1 MPIIRVSAAIIRNHD
16 GQFLLVRK
24 KGTTAFMFPGGKPEP
39 GETPDQTLIREL
51 DEELNLRVGTED
63 LTFVGTFRTNAANE
77 ANTQLLADVFTLDDS
92 LRWSNSADD
101 DNDGDDTDVGNND
114 NNDAHDV
121 TPYAEIDAA
130 HWFTSEDIKIEREPI
145 APLTRE
151 VVPQLYGRG
160 FLLFTGSALGNNPV
174 YREAVESLVHSI
186 GAHND
191 HVVYGGGRAGLMGVV
206 GDAAAGD
213 GTLCI
218 GVIPYLLAGV
228 DGPNGFNQG
237 GRSYVIPRAD
247 GTVPTPSRGEI
258 AHDRLTRL
266 ELVPTMSARK
276 TRMGELADIVVG
288 LPGGAGTVDELF
300 DAWTQQQLGYTQHAV
315 ALLNVNGYWDP
326 LISAIKHMVAEGFLS
341 SAYLESLIIA
351 DTPREL
357 YEKVDAWV
365 PPAPKWG

>member
-1 MPIIRVSAAIIRNHD
+1 MPFIRVSAAIIRNRD

-24 KGTTAFMFPGGKPEP
+24 KDTTAFMFPGGKPEP
-39 GETPDQTLIREL
+39 GETPDHTLIREL

-77 ANTQLLADVFTLDDS
+77 ANTQLLADVFTLKNP
-92 LRWSNSADD
+92 LNCSNSADD
-101 DNDGDDTDVGNND
+101 GNDGDNPDVGNKD
-114 NNDAHDV
+114 SHDV
-121 TPYAEIDAA
+121 TPHAEIDVAR
-130 HWFTSEDIKIEREPI
+130 WFTSEDIKTEREPI

-160 FLLFTGSALGNNPV
+160 FLLFTGSAMGNNPV

-186 GAHND
+186 GVHND
-191 HVVYGGGRAGLMGVV
+191 HIVYGGGRAGLMGVV
-206 GDAAAGD
+206 GDTAAED

-228 DGPNGFNQG
+228 DGPHGFNQG
-237 GRSYVIPRAD
+237 GRSYIVPRDD
-247 GTVPTPSRGEI
+247 GTVPMPSRGEI
-258 AHDRLTRL
+258 AHGRLTRL
-266 ELVPTMSARK
+266 ELVPTMSTRK
-276 TRMGELADIVVG
+276 MRMGELADIVVG

-300 DAWTQQQLGYTQHAV
+300 DAWTQQQLGYTHHAV

-326 LISAIKHMVAEGFLS
+326 LISAINHMVAEGFLS
-341 SAYLESLIIA
+341 STYRESLIIA
-351 DTPREL
+351 DTPCDL
-357 YEKVDAWV
+357 YEKVNAWV

>member
-114 NNDAHDV
+114 NNDAHNV
-121 TPYAEIDAA
+121 APHAEIDAV
-130 HWFTSEDIKIEREPI
+130 HWFTSADIKTEREPI

-186 GAHND
+186 GVHND

-247 GTVPTPSRGEI
+247 GTVPTPARGEI

>member
-1 MPIIRVSAAIIRNHD
+1 MLKDP
-16 GQFLLVRK
+16 
-24 KGTTAFMFPGGKPEP
+24 
-39 GETPDQTLIREL
+39 
-51 DEELNLRVGTED
+51 LNWG
-63 LTFVGTFRTNAANE
+63 
-77 ANTQLLADVFTLDDS
+77 
-92 LRWSNSADD
+92 NSADD
-101 DNDGDDTDVGNND
+101 GNDGDNADNG

-121 TPYAEIDAA
+121 TPHAEIDEAR
-130 HWFTSEDIKIEREPI
+130 WFTSEDIKNEREPI

-160 FLLFTGSALGNNPV
+160 FLLFTGSALGNNPI

-186 GAHND
+186 GARND
-191 HVVYGGGRAGLMGVV
+191 HIVYGGGRAGLMGVV
-206 GDAAAGD
+206 GDTAAED

-218 GVIPYLLAGV
+218 GIIPYLLAGV
-228 DGPNGFNQG
+228 DGPDGFNQG
-237 GRSYVIPRAD
+237 GRSYAIPRAD
-247 GTVPTPSRGEI
+247 GKVRTPARGEI

-300 DAWTQQQLGYTQHAV
+300 DAWTQQQLGYAQHAV

-351 DTPREL
+351 YSPSEL

>member
-1 MPIIRVSAAIIRNHD
+1 MPIIRVSAAIIRNRD

-24 KGTTAFMFPGGKPEP
+24 KGTIAFMFPGGKPES
-39 GETPDQTLIREL
+39 GETPDQTLIRGL

-63 LTFVGTFRTNAANE
+63 LNFVGTFRTKAANE
-77 ANTQLLADVFTLDDS
+77 ANTQLLADVFTLKDPLNS
-92 LRWSNSADD
+92 GNSADD
-101 DNDGDDTDVGNND
+101 VNDGGS
-114 NNDAHDV
+114 V
-121 TPYAEIDAA
+121 TPHAEIDAA
-130 HWFTSEDIKIEREPI
+130 RWFTSEDIRNEPESI

-174 YREAVESLVHSI
+174 YREVVEALVHSI

-191 HVVYGGGRAGLMGVV
+191 YVVYGGGRAGLMGVV
-206 GDAAAGD
+206 GDTAAED

-228 DGPNGFNQG
+228 DGPDGFNQG
-237 GRSYVIPRAD
+237 GRSYIIPRAD
-247 GTVPTPSRGEI
+247 GTVPTPTRGEI

-288 LPGGAGTVDELF
+288 LPGGAGTVDEFF

-315 ALLNVNGYWDP
+315 ALLNVHGYWDP
-326 LISAIKHMVAEGFLS
+326 LISAIKHMVAEDFLS
-341 SAYLESLIIA
+341 SVYLESLIIA
-351 DTPREL
+351 DSPSEL
-357 YEKVDAWV
+357 YEKIDAWV